1 MIKINRLQ
9 KPISPL
15 VMIGLVL
22 IILGMLWLVQIA
34 LTGSTLSTQAESGIA
49 AAQSSSSLRG
59 QAGPQQVKGLART
72 ARAISSDWPILNFF
86 AAVP

>member
-34 LTGSTLSTQAESGIA
+34 PTESTYPTHAESGIA
-49 AAQSSSSLRG
+49 AAQSSSSQPG
-59 QAGPQQVKGLART
+59 QAAPQPVKSLART
-72 ARAISSDWPILNFF
+72 ARAISSELPILNFF

>member
-34 LTGSTLSTQAESGIA
+34 PTQSPFPTHAESGM
-49 AAQSSSSLRG
+49 AAQSSSALPG
-59 QAGPQQVKGLART
+59 QAGPQPAKALART
-72 ARAISSDWPILNFF
+72 ARAISSELPILNFF